1 MNRIDLYEAR
11 LRLSALM
18 KRVAQ
23 GERFV
28 ILRRGVPVAELG
40 PVTRRKVAIIQ
51 RQVMHEQV
59 RKYGGSSLVNQPI
72 GRIIAADEC
81 SGANKKEQRS
91 EAVAKVS
98 SPPSDGAERSRSCAK
113 RSYHASPRAVRG

>member
-1 MNRIDLYEAR
+1 MNRIGIYEAK
-11 LRLSALM
+11 LRLSVLM

-40 PVTRRKVAIIQ
+40 PVTRRRVAIIQ

-59 RKYGGSSLVNQPI
+59 RKYGRSSLVSQPI
-72 GRIIAADEC
+72 GRILAADEG
-81 SGANKKEQRS
+81 SGVTRKEQCS
-91 EAVAKVS
+91 EAVLNEPIPTFTAV
-98 SPPSDGAERSRSCAK
+98 PDGQVDEE
-113 RSYHASPRAVRG
+113 

>member
-28 ILRRGVPVAELG
+28 ILRCGVPVAELG

-72 GRIIAADEC
+72 DRILAADEC
-81 SGANKKEQRS
+81 SAVTKKEQRS
-91 EAVAKVS
+91 EAVSNEPIPTFTAV
-98 SPPSDGAERSRSCAK
+98 PDGQVDEE
-113 RSYHASPRAVRG
+113 

>member
-51 RQVMHEQV
+51 LQVMHEQV

-72 GRIIAADEC
+72 GRILAADEC
-81 SGANKKEQRS
+81 SGVTKKEQRG
-91 EAVAKVS
+91 EAVANEPV
-98 SPPSDGAERSRSCAK
+98 PTFTAVPDGQVDEE
-113 RSYHASPRAVRG
+113 

>member
-1 MNRIDLYEAR
+1 MNRIGIYEAK
-11 LRLSALM
+11 LRLSVLM

-40 PVTRRKVAIIQ
+40 PVTRRRVAIIQ

-59 RKYGGSSLVNQPI
+59 RKYGRSSLVN
-72 GRIIAADEC
+72 
-81 SGANKKEQRS
+81 
-91 EAVAKVS
+91 
-98 SPPSDGAERSRSCAK
+98 
-113 RSYHASPRAVRG
+113 